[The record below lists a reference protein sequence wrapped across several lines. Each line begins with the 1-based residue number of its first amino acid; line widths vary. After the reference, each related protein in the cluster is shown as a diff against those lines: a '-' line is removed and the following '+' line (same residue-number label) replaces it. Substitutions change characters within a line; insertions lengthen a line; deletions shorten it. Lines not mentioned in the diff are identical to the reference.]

1 MSVKEQLIEQCK
13 QQQLETI
20 KILESTM
27 LEIQENANDY
37 GAPKDRYDSYRN
49 QLSRKR
55 DMVAKQLQKANEQF
69 VLLDRIDVTLTL
81 NKVEFGA
88 LVETSQQKIL
98 VAISLGKVQY
108 NGDEYF
114 VISPAVPI
122 YQAMDGKRV
131 GEEFE
136 FRGNTFKIIDIS

>member
-20 KILESTM
+20 KILETTM
-27 LEIQENANDY
+27 VEIQENANDY

-55 DMVAKQLQKANEQF
+55 DMVAKQLQQANEQF
-69 VLLDRIDVTLTL
+69 VLLDRIDVSL
-81 NKVEFGA
+81 NLKKVEFGA
-88 LVETSQQKIL
+88 IVETSQQKLLI
-98 VAISLGKVQY
+98 AISLGKVQF
-108 NGDEYF
+108 NGIEYF
-114 VISPAVPI
+114 AISPAVPI
-122 YQAMDGKRV
+122 YHAMEGKKV

-136 FRGNTFKIIDIS
+136 FRGNTFKILDIL